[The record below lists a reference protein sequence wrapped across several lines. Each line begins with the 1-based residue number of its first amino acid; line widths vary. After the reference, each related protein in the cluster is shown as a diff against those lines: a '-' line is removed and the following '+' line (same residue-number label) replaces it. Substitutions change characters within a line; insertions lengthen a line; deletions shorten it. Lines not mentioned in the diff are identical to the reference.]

1 MPSATLDRPM
11 RSSPDLGT
19 AERAPVAGAAFAVIA
34 AATLVVY
41 ALVALGVTPR
51 GSPLIWATKPFVMPA
66 LLLWLARRIGTE
78 PRAEIR
84 VRAVYAAL
92 VFAALGDAFLIPG
105 HAPWGPL
112 GVVAFGLAHVSY
124 LVAFFRREHLAAL
137 RAPEVS
143 FALVALL
150 TFVGV
155 VRTVVSPAVSQA
167 PALLDGY
174 MLLLVAM
181 VATTL
186 CRLGARRDR
195 ASASIL
201 VGAVIFMESDS
212 LIALGAAKVVLPLH
226 AFAIMATYIAGQFLI
241 ARGVAA
247 APKSA

>member
-1 MPSATLDRPM
+1 MPMATADRST
-11 RSSPDLGT
+11 RSPP
-19 AERAPVAGAAFAVIA
+19 ERGAAPRARIAGAALAVIA
-34 AATLVVY
+34 VATLVVY
-41 ALVALGVTPR
+41 ALVALGLTER
-51 GSPLIWATKPFVMPA
+51 GSPLVWATKPLIMPA
-66 LLLWLARRIGTE
+66 LLVWLVRRVGSE
-78 PRAEIR
+78 PRDGIR

-92 VFAALGDAFLIPG
+92 VFATLGDVFLIPG
-105 HAPWGPL
+105 RAPWGPL

-124 LVAFFRREHLAAL
+124 LVAFFRREHLASL

-143 FALVALL
+143 FALLAVLTYVAI
-150 TFVGV
+150 

-167 PALLDGY
+167 PAFLDGY

-212 LIALGAAKVVLPLH
+212 LIALGAAGVALPLK

-241 ARGVAA
+241 ARGVADA
-247 APKSA
+247 